1 MAMRGSLRCLRAA
14 ALRSTSGRRGLSAA
28 VASSLSNAHPVDAPV
43 PAAVRASSTLQSAV
57 PSPSPWAL
65 KELVT
70 SSDSSFAAA
79 SDAFQQL
86 QDQRIWLRE
95 KHYLSLI
102 YKASRE
108 GKCDDVLRV
117 FDAFCAAEK
126 QDQVLLPPRADRT
139 WNFQSLERQQMH
151 RFVLWALLDS
161 RADRRMRRFYKQF
174 VLGQPNRLGVFES
187 DPLNFL
193 LRMECTGKF
202 AAEEEAGLRRRV
214 EKVLATM
221 ETWKFNASY
230 SSSHALF
237 RVMLYQP
244 ATFVQEEQGHH
255 QDDQENDP
263 ASVIGIQKPDAAAVV
278 ERLFVKYL
286 NRYPTALRRDS
297 KRLSIAV
304 SAAATSGHHEI
315 AKEVIVDAAQ
325 HGIRLDSISFAHAVE
340 CAPDDDKRMEIVDLY
355 VAAKARKGLYTTQD
369 ESTSI
374 TNYLLLYAVL
384 DGNFKHIMELLH
396 EMQMYNN
403 TASNKTIDELFQSI
417 AQYRVSIRMES
428 PDGESP
434 ADLKR
439 KLDECP
445 TIHELFKRFPNV
457 LPRTVHT
464 VSLGILQCLRGGDL
478 NVALPLMRTTV
489 WSTDITLRA
498 EIYAQVLYALL
509 VDAVAVDTQV
519 DELQLVEVERL
530 FETQHRG
537 KQAHL
542 NAQLLNI
549 CESNGDLRTM
559 LISMDRWQSQGRMTL
574 SRRSLLRVFDA
585 VSAQLRLAAA
595 QEQKAAEQK
604 EADDATAAE
613 SVDEGG
619 VQLSYRA
626 VLERYNAIIVWDA
639 WTMGNAIIRSGT
651 NGLLKDVPMLL
662 NMAHERS
669 FAMEKAA
676 YKIAL
681 ESLAAMNSTQ
691 EIIACGEAM
700 QSNGSWDDVV
710 RHHPHLA
717 DIVTDAQARKAET

>member
-1 MAMRGSLRCLRAA
+1 MAMRGSLRCLRAT
-14 ALRSTSGRRGLSAA
+14 ALRASSGRRSCSA
-28 VASSLSNAHPVDAPV
+28 VASNPCQVGAPV
-43 PAAVRASSTLQSAV
+43 VVAVRACSTLQSFV
-57 PSPSPWAL
+57 QSPLTL

-108 GKCDDVLRV
+108 GKCEEVLRV

-202 AAEEEAGLRRRV
+202 AAEEESGLCRRV

-221 ETWKFNASY
+221 EIWKFHASY

-244 ATFVQEEQGHH
+244 ATFVQKEDHH
-255 QDDQENDP
+255 RDDHETDP
-263 ASVIGIQKPDAAAVV
+263 ASIIGIEKPDAAAVV

-355 VAAKARKGLYTTQD
+355 VAAKARKGLYTTKD
-369 ESTSI
+369 ESASI

-403 TASNKTIDELFQSI
+403 AASNKTVDELFQSI
-417 AQYRVSIRMES
+417 AQYRLSIRIAS
-428 PDGESP
+428 PDDESP
-434 ADLKR
+434 AELKR

-445 TIHELFKRFPNV
+445 TIHDLFKRFPNV

-489 WSTDITLRA
+489 WSTDITLRP

-509 VDAVAVDTQV
+509 VDAVVIDTQV

-537 KQAHL
+537 KRAHL

-559 LISMDRWQSQGRMTL
+559 LISMDRWQSQGSTTL
-574 SRRSLLRVFDA
+574 SRRSLQRVFDA
-585 VSAQLRLAAA
+585 VSAQLRLT
-595 QEQKAAEQK
+595 AEQN
-604 EADDATAAE
+604 EADDAAA
-613 SVDEGG
+613 DEG
-619 VQLSYRA
+619 VQLSYRTM
-626 VLERYNAIIVWDA
+626 LERYDAIIVWDA
-639 WTMGNAIIRSGT
+639 WTLGNAIVRSGT
-651 NGLLKDVPMLL
+651 NGLVKDVPLLL
-662 NMAHERS
+662 NMAHERG
-669 FAMEKAA
+669 FALEKAA

-681 ESLAAMNSTQ
+681 ESLASMGSTE
-691 EIIACGEAM
+691 EIIACGDAM
-700 QSNGSWDDVV
+700 RDNGAWDEVI

-717 DIVTDAQARKAET
+717 DLVADAQGREAER